1 MNNYNNNYNQNYNPN
16 NPPVQNT
23 QNHFQPNGYTSVP
36 PITQGSSDFV
46 NNAYYYEK
54 SVQSDPTFFEKK
66 AEKENLRKVGN
77 RIGVGLLIFE
87 AITVAVSIFVL
98 IPLMFTGAYD
108 MSKYKGSSGL
118 EPVAMYLLNAIL
130 SLVGFGSAGIITAK
144 INGLRLDDVIHIK
157 KTKLSDSIMIS
168 IAGMCFV
175 IVFNILLALMNI
187 NLSLFGGFENKMSDY
202 GMPTNIIGY
211 ILYFVCIAIIPPI
224 IEEFI
229 FRGAI
234 LGTLQKKFGDALAI
248 IVSAVLFG
256 LMHANFVQTPVTFLT
271 GLVLGYITVKTGSII
286 PSIFLHFVNNSF
298 AVISTIIMNSFDNEI
313 VFDLVD
319 IGSSI
324 LFIVIGLIFA
334 SRLIKKYKNDLFVF
348 NKEKTQFTMSKQ
360 LTYIFTSPCMIA
372 FILLSL
378 GSCVMAMGLT

>member
-1 MNNYNNNYNQNYNPN
+1 MNNYNQNRNFN
-16 NPPVQNT
+16 NPPIQN
-23 QNHFQPNGYTSVP
+23 QQGYFQPNGYTSVP
-36 PITQGSSDFV
+36 PVTQGSSNSN
-46 NNAYYYEK
+46 NNAYHYKNLTET
-54 SVQSDPTFFEKK
+54 DPAFFEKK
-66 AEKENLRKVGN
+66 AEKENLRKTGN
-77 RIGVGLLIFE
+77 RIGAGLLVFE
-87 AITVAVSIFVL
+87 GIAVAVSIFVL

-108 MSKYKGSSGL
+108 MSKYKSSSGL
-118 EPVAMYLLNAIL
+118 EPVSMYLLNAIL
-130 SLVGFGSAGIITAK
+130 SLVGFGVAGIITIK
-144 INGLRLDDVIHIK
+144 INRLRIDDVIHIK
-157 KTKLSDSIMIS
+157 KTNFAESIMIS
-168 IAGMCFV
+168 ISGMCFV
-175 IVFNILLALMNI
+175 IVFNILLTLMNL
-187 NLSLFGGFENKMSDY
+187 NLSLFDGFENTMADY
-202 GMPTNIIGY
+202 GTPTGIVGN

-298 AVISTIIMNSFDNEI
+298 AVISEFVMNALDNEI
-313 VFDLVD
+313 IFNLVD
-319 IGSSI
+319 LGCSI
-324 LFIVIGLIFA
+324 LFIVLGLIFA
-334 SRLIKKYKNDLFVF
+334 SKLIKKYKNNLFVF
-348 NKEKTQFTMSKQ
+348 KKEKTQFTMSKQ